1 MVLPV
6 VLASL
11 CLLGASDLAHAEVII
26 YSRPEATND
35 TRTAYPLKLLR
46 LAFDKAGAR
55 HQLRASAIPMQQG
68 RALTELARGG
78 TVRVVWS
85 MTSIEREA
93 ALLPIRIPIYKGLI
107 GWRLPLV
114 RAEEPDLLS
123 GVHGMQELRHFTA
136 GQGHDWPDTEILRG
150 NGLNVVGVP
159 RYDSLFQMLA
169 MKRFDYFPR
178 SISEIWAEAQ
188 QHRADGIVI
197 DRNLVIRYPT
207 AFYFFVNKRDTVLAE
222 TIRSGLEHA
231 IADGSFDRLFCQHHV
246 RVIEQA
252 RLKRRTV
259 IELNNPIL
267 PPLTP
272 LARKELWFRPD
283 QCPSASSSRGK

>member
-1 MVLPV
+1 MVKSIALV
-6 VLASL
+6 SL
-11 CLLGASDLAHAEVII
+11 CLLGASDLAHTEVII

-46 LAFDKAGAR
+46 LAFDKVGA
-55 HQLRASAIPMQQG
+55 HPILRASKVPMQQG

-123 GVHGMQELRHFTA
+123 DVHSVQELRHFTA

-207 AFYFFVNKRDTVLAE
+207 AFYFFVNKHDTALAK

-231 IADGSFDRLFCQHHV
+231 IADGSFDRLFCQHHT
-246 RVIEQA
+246 RVIKQA
-252 RLKRRTV
+252 RLERRTV

-267 PPLTP
+267 PPQTP
-272 LARKELWFRPD
+272 LARKELWFHPG
-283 QCPSASSSRGK
+283 QCPPASSSRGK